1 LVAGT
6 PKQASGDK
14 RFSLIFMVASSDHL
28 LSKYFSGICST
39 SQLVNTFRM
48 WGHKVHLAQTCCSCM
63 NMLLH
68 YLGLKH
74 CRFSILADR
83 ISTLVSISPSA
94 SIVTCPFLHD
104 VESRNSS

>member
-1 LVAGT
+1 LLVAGT

-48 WGHKVHLAQTCCSCM
+48 WGHKSPSCS
-63 NMLLH
+63 NMLQLH
-68 YLGLKH
+68 EYVVALSWTK
-74 CRFSILADR
+74 
-83 ISTLVSISPSA
+83 TL
-94 SIVTCPFLHD
+94 
-104 VESRNSS
+104 